1 MEHDR
6 VACRDLDVVTQHRR
20 GLHPVEFSVR
30 VPVHPIPGQC
40 RPVRK
45 VMRPVRPVP
54 PGRFAR
60 AGRKETRPARGR
72 LRDAE
77 RVLLVDPELPLL
89 LLLLREG
96 NARLSGGT
104 RFDDNRFEEVEATV
118 WSDEG
123 PPAVWKA
130 SLFFPPQ
137 LAELTQDM
145 PTRKNTSA
153 HNNWMINV
161 RHTSEER
168 IHHEP

>member
-123 PPAVWKA
+123 PPATAK
-130 SLFFPPQ
+130 
-137 LAELTQDM
+137 
-145 PTRKNTSA
+145 
-153 HNNWMINV
+153 
-161 RHTSEER
+161 
-168 IHHEP
+168 